1 MSTAPV
7 GLPLQIVKWKQNFVA
22 GAYWWYWHFS
32 GRPNTGLPLQIIC
45 SGRPIW
51 PKNAY
56 FFVLTTAEGFFKY
69 YLMGV
74 AKNKK
79 ITSIGTSSKEYLS
92 IDTTWDPPYISPDS
106 PFKAGLLMGLLFAN
120 LSLGVDWHWALQFLN
135 SGFKYLQV
143 TITQRWQK
151 DKDDCYIDIYYE
163 EDGLIEIMMIDRLI

>member
-1 MSTAPV
+1 
-7 GLPLQIVKWKQNFVA
+7 
-22 GAYWWYWHFS
+22 
-32 GRPNTGLPLQIIC
+32 
-45 SGRPIW
+45 
-51 PKNAY
+51 
-56 FFVLTTAEGFFKY
+56 
-69 YLMGV
+69 MGV